1 MDFPRLSGPSMS
13 KEKDDRIDFKF
24 VQDAI
29 KNQDKEKLAI
39 VADDFV
45 RWTKQNKREMYDLM
59 QQKTGRTE
67 EEVDEFIREQVL
79 REGSMTEE
87 ALERVEKKYKIF
99 KNFQKENQ

>member
-1 MDFPRLSGPSMS
+1 MS